1 MNFEPSIL
9 KIQPKVPLLMDF
21 AALCGAVNGRR
32 ISPAGKICFSGN
44 AGLRGFSSVS
54 IDSRRVKPG
63 ALFIALAG
71 FVQDGHRYVE
81 AAFKAGAVCALA
93 DESKLE
99 DKGLHLAETAAQYGA
114 ELIAVKDTLRGL
126 QDAACAYLEQFP
138 NLIKIG
144 ITGSAGKTTTKEIAA
159 AMIGREK
166 SVVMNQG
173 NLNSETGLPLS
184 VFEVR
189 PQHEVGIFELGMN
202 RRGEIGEL
210 ARVLK
215 PCIALITNIG
225 SAHIGILGS
234 KGAIAEEKKNIFAEF
249 SGTEIALIPSDDE
262 YREFLAEDVKG
273 TVRFYGTGAGVS
285 GGMTDLESVRDL
297 GLEGSE
303 IIWAGEKVRFSLP
316 GKHMLRNA
324 IAAAAIARE
333 VPVSNRAIREGL
345 TSVKPLF
352 GRGEILEGPVTVIQ
366 DCYNANPESTAEAVG
381 FCDDLKYEGRK
392 IYVMGSMLELG
403 DASKEAHRELGQRLA
418 VSSADMIFLYGEEMK
433 AAAEAFAA
441 AAGIKD
447 GRRSISVFHT
457 NSITELSGALE
468 DFVED
473 GDLVLLK
480 GSRIC
485 ALERLIGVLMG
496 ETASA
501 KRTLVKG
508 AV

>member
-1 MNFEPSIL
+1 MNSEPSIL
-9 KIQPKVPLLMDF
+9 MNF

-32 ISPAGKICFSGN
+32 VFPNLDHS
-44 AGLRGFSSVS
+44 GFSSVS
-54 IDSRRVKPG
+54 IDSRTVKPG
-63 ALFIALAG
+63 ALFAALAG
-71 FVQDGHRYVE
+71 SVQDGHRYVE
-81 AAFKAGAVCALA
+81 AAFKAGAVCALV

-99 DKGLHLAETAAQYGA
+99 DKGLHLAETAVQYGA

-126 QDAACAYLEQFP
+126 QDAARAYLEQFP

-159 AMIGREK
+159 SILSREK

-189 PQHEVGIFELGMN
+189 PHHEVGIFELGMN
-202 RRGEIGEL
+202 RRGEIAEL

-215 PCIALITNIG
+215 PCVALVTNIG

-234 KGAIAEEKKNIFAEF
+234 KRAIAEEKKNIFAEF
-249 SGTEIALIPSDDE
+249 RGTEIALIPADDE
-262 YREFLAEDVKG
+262 YRDFLAGNVKG
-273 TVRFYGTGAGVS
+273 TVRFYGTGADVS
-285 GGMTDLESVRDL
+285 GGMTELESVRDL
-297 GLEGSE
+297 GLKGSE
-303 IIWAGEKVRFSLP
+303 IGWAGEKVRFSLP
-316 GKHMLRNA
+316 GKHNLRNA
-324 IAAAAIARE
+324 LAAAVIARE
-333 VPVSNRAIREGL
+333 VPVSSSAIREGL
-345 TSVKPLF
+345 AGVKPLF
-352 GRGEILEGPVTVIQ
+352 GRSEILEGRVVVIQ

-381 FCDDLKYEGRK
+381 FCDDLEYDGRK

-403 DASKEAHRELGQRLA
+403 DASEEAHRELGQRLA
-418 VSSADMIFLYGEEMK
+418 SSSADMIFLYGEEMK
-433 AAAEAFAA
+433 AAAEAFA

-457 NSITELSGALE
+457 NSITELSNALE

-480 GSRIC
+480 GSRGC
-485 ALERLIGVLMG
+485 ALERLTTVLMD
-496 ETASA
+496 ETVSA
-501 KRTLVKG
+501 GQALVKG